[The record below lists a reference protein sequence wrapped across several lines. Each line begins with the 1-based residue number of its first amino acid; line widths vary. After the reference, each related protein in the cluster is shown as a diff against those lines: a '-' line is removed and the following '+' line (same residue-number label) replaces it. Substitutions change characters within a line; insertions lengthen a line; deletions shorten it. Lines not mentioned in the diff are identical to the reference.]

1 MAGILV
7 VTGGSRG
14 IGAATSRMAA
24 SRGWDV
30 AVNYKGNEA
39 AAEAV
44 VADIQAAGRRA
55 IAIQGD
61 MAVEADI
68 LRLFEETTAA
78 LGPITGVVNNAGITG
93 AGSRLEDVSLDTIK
107 SVIDLNVTGALL
119 VAREAVKR
127 LSTRHGGTGGGI
139 VNLSSAASRLGGTG
153 ELIPYAASK
162 GAIDTL
168 TIGLAK
174 EVGGEGIRV
183 NAVSPGLI
191 DTDIHNSTGDM
202 NRMNRLLPGVP
213 MGRVGTADEVAEA
226 ILWLL
231 SPASGYVTGTIIQV
245 TGGRL

>member
-44 VADIQAAGRRA
+44 VADIRAAGRRA

-68 LRLFEETTAA
+68 IRLFEEATAA